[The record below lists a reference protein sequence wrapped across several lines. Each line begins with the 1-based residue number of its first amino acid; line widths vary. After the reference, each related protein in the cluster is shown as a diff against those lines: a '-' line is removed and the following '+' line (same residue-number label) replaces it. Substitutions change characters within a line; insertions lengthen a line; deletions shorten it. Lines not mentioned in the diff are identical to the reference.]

1 MIDPDAIRLLNAA
14 VSPEEP
20 AGTPPYPKDPEV
32 QQQGLHAW
40 FIFAAASAAHGF
52 VTRVETSVVA
62 LALGNFTRALLTGR
76 SNKPFASAQGRFGSM
91 GPNNPYNELI
101 PNTDDGSHHTS
112 TVGAIAFARSIVQ
125 SFFTYFNFDDIM
137 EKKQGD
143 PAAVAEMQ
151 RRGAMSAGG
160 LS

>member
-32 QQQGLHAW
+32 QQQGLMQYLIYW
-40 FIFAAASAAHGF
+40 AARHEYDA
-52 VTRVETSVVA
+52 VTRVDTSRFM
-62 LALGNFTRALLTGR
+62 LAMGRFTRAIMLERRYPL
-76 SNKPFASAQGRFGSM
+76 FAGAGMRMEGFQEMLRGAAAEAQS
-91 GPNNPYNELI
+91 
-101 PNTDDGSHHTS
+101 
-112 TVGAIAFARSIVQ
+112 VGL
-125 SFFTYFNFDDIM
+125 SFLTYFNFDDIM

>member
-1 MIDPDAIRLLNAA
+1 MIDPDAIHLLSAA

-32 QQQGLHAW
+32 QQQGLLDW
-40 FIFAAASAAHGF
+40 FIYSAASATHGF

-76 SNKPFASAQGRFGSM
+76 SNKPFAAAQGRIERM
-91 GPNNPYNELI
+91 GPNNPYSELI
-101 PNTDDGSHHTS
+101 PADDGRAHTS
-112 TVGAIAFARSIVQ
+112 AVSAIGAAHSIALNFL
-125 SFFTYFNFDDIM
+125 TYFNFDDIM